1 MSTLAYM
8 SKPKPADTR
17 TGDRHKERRM
27 VAIRKQ
33 FHASADALIEKLGM
47 TDLTELANVALR
59 EKLERENLWPWP
71 VKHQEKS

>member
-8 SKPKPADTR
+8 SKSKPAVDR
-17 TGDRHKERRM
+17 RPGDRHKERRM

-33 FHASADALIEKLGM
+33 FHGPADALIEKLGM

-71 VKHQEKS
+71 VKDS